1 LAKRD
6 YYEILGVKRDA
17 SETELKKAYRQ
28 LALKHHPDKN
38 PGSKPSEEKI
48 KEINEAYEVLSD
60 PAKRHR
66 YDTFGHAG
74 VGPGTE
80 GTGGFDFNRSGFGDI
95 FGDIFEDFFSGS
107 AARGGRGRVRPERGA
122 DLRYNFPIEFEDAV
136 LGKEAKIR
144 IPKWEACE
152 ECHGTGAKT
161 SDSIRTCPTCNGA
174 GSVRFQ
180 QGFFTI
186 SRTCSHCNGEGRIIA
201 DPCLKCKGKKQ
212 LHRDKTLT
220 IKIPPGV
227 ETGTR
232 LRLNGEGEPG
242 SNGGPPG
249 DLYVVLTV
257 KDHPVF
263 SREEDDLLTEVPISI
278 GQAAL
283 GAKIEVPTLKSKT
296 SLKVP
301 AGTQS
306 GRTFRLKGLGVANL
320 KGHGIGDLVVKVQVV
335 IPTKLSAR
343 QRELLEEFSK
353 LSGDPAPSEEGLFE
367 KVKNIFE

>member
-6 YYEILGVKRDA
+6 YYELLGVKRNA
-17 SETELKKAYRQ
+17 SEQELKKAYRQ
-28 LALKHHPDKN
+28 LALKFHPDRN
-38 PGSKPSEEKI
+38 PGSKPSEDKF

-60 PAKRHR
+60 PQKRHR
-66 YDTFGHAG
+66 YDAFGHAG
-74 VGPGTE
+74 VGAGTE
-80 GTGGFDFNRSGFGDI
+80 GAGGFDFNRSGFGDI

-107 AARGGRGRVRPERGA
+107 STRSGRVRPERGA
-122 DLRYNFPIEFEDAV
+122 DLRYNFPIEFEEAV

-144 IPKWEACE
+144 IPKWEACAD
-152 ECHGTGAKT
+152 CRGTGAKS

-201 DPCLKCKGKKQ
+201 DPCLKCHGKKQ
-212 LHRDKTLT
+212 IHREKTLT
-220 IKIPPGV
+220 VKIPAGV

-242 SNGGPPG
+242 SNGGPAG
-249 DLYVVLTV
+249 DLFVVLTV

-263 SREEDDLLTEVPISI
+263 RREEDDLLCEVSISI

-283 GAKIEVPTLKSKT
+283 GAKIEVPTLKAKT
-296 SLKVP
+296 PLKVP

-320 KGHGIGDLVVKVQVV
+320 KGHRIGDLLVKVHVV
-335 IPTKLSAR
+335 IPTKLTAQ

-353 LSGDPAPSEEGLFE
+353 LSGDQVTTGEGIFE

>member
-1 LAKRD
+1 LSKRD

-17 SETELKKAYRQ
+17 SEQELKKAYRQ
-28 LALKHHPDKN
+28 LALKHHPDRN
-38 PGSKPSEEKI
+38 PGSKPSEEKF
-48 KEINEAYEVLSD
+48 KELNEAYEVLSD
-60 PAKRHR
+60 AQKRHR

-74 VGPGTE
+74 VGAGAG
-80 GTGGFDFNRSGFGDI
+80 GTGGFDFNRGGFGDV
-95 FGDIFEDFFSGS
+95 FGSIFEDFFGGSSGG
-107 AARGGRGRVRPERGA
+107 GGRGRVRPERGA
-122 DLRYNFPIEFEDAV
+122 DLRYNFQVEFEEAV
-136 LGKEAKIR
+136 FGKEAKIR
-144 IPKWEACE
+144 IPKWEACA
-152 ECHGTGAKT
+152 ECRGTGSK
-161 SDSIRTCPTCNGA
+161 SSEGIRTCPTCNGA

-186 SRTCSHCNGEGRIIA
+186 SRTCSHCNGEGRIIS
-201 DPCLKCKGKKQ
+201 DPCPKCHGKKQ
-212 LHRDKTLT
+212 VHREKTLT
-220 IKIPPGV
+220 IKIPAGV

-242 SNGGPPG
+242 SSGGPPG

-263 SREEDDLLTEVPISI
+263 TRDGDDLLCDVPISI

-283 GAKIEVPTLKSKT
+283 GAKIEVATLKAKAQ
-296 SLKVP
+296 LKIP

-320 KGHGIGDLVVKVQVV
+320 KGHRIGDFLVRVHVV
-335 IPTKLSAR
+335 IPTKLTAR
-343 QRELLEEFSK
+343 QRELLEEFSR
-353 LSGDPAPSEEGLFE
+353 LSGESVTSEEGLFE

>member
-6 YYEILGVKRDA
+6 YYELLGVKRDA
-17 SETELKKAYRQ
+17 SEQELKKAYRQ
-28 LALKHHPDKN
+28 LALKFHPDRN
-38 PGSKPSEEKI
+38 PGSKPSEDKF

-60 PAKRHR
+60 PQKRHR
-66 YDTFGHAG
+66 YDAFGHAG
-74 VGPGTE
+74 VGAGPE
-80 GTGGFDFNRSGFGDI
+80 GAGGFDFNRSGFGDI
-95 FGDIFEDFFSGS
+95 FGDIFEDFFSGPS
-107 AARGGRGRVRPERGA
+107 ARGGRVRPERGA
-122 DLRYNFPIEFEDAV
+122 DLRYNFPIEFEEAV

-144 IPKWEACE
+144 IPKWEACA
-152 ECHGTGAKT
+152 ECRGTGAKS

-186 SRTCSHCNGEGRIIA
+186 SRTCNHCNGAGRIIA
-201 DPCLKCKGKKQ
+201 DPCPKCHGEKQ
-212 LHRDKTLT
+212 IHRDKTLT
-220 IKIPPGV
+220 VKIPAGV

-242 SNGGPPG
+242 SHGGPPG

-263 SREEDDLLTEVPISI
+263 TREDDDLLCDVSISI

-283 GAKIEVPTLKSKT
+283 GARIEVPTLKAKT
-296 SLKVP
+296 QLKIP

-306 GRTFRLKGLGVANL
+306 GRTFRLKGLGVANI
-320 KGHGIGDLVVKVQVV
+320 KGHGIGDLVVKVHVAT
-335 IPTKLSAR
+335 PTKLSAR

-353 LSGDPAPSEEGLFE
+353 LSGDQVTTEEGLFE

>member
-6 YYEILGVKRDA
+6 YYDLLGVQRDA
-17 SETELKKAYRQ
+17 SEQELKKAYRQ
-28 LALKHHPDKN
+28 LALKYHPDRN
-38 PGSKPSEEKI
+38 PGSKPSEDKF

-60 PAKRHR
+60 PQKRQR
-66 YDTFGHAG
+66 YDVLGHAG

-80 GTGGFDFNRSGFGDI
+80 GAGGFDFNRSGFGDI
-95 FGDIFEDFFSGS
+95 FGDIFEDFFSGPS
-107 AARGGRGRVRPERGA
+107 ARGARGRVRPERGA
-122 DLRYNFPIEFEDAV
+122 DLRYNFPIEFEEAV

-144 IPKWEACE
+144 IPKWEACTD
-152 ECHGTGAKT
+152 CRGTGAKS

-186 SRTCSHCNGEGRIIA
+186 SRTCSHCNGEGRTIT
-201 DPCLKCKGKKQ
+201 DPCLKCHGKKQ
-212 LHRDKTLT
+212 IHRDKTLT

-232 LRLNGEGEPG
+232 LRLSGEGEPG
-242 SNGGPPG
+242 SSGGPPG

-263 SREEDDLLTEVPISI
+263 SREGDDLLCDVSISI
-278 GQAAL
+278 AQAAL
-283 GAKIEVPTLKSKT
+283 GAKIEVPTLKAKAP
-296 SLKVP
+296 LKIP
-301 AGTQS
+301 TGTQS
-306 GRTFRLKGLGVANL
+306 GRTFRIKGLGVANI
-320 KGHGIGDLVVKVQVV
+320 KGHGIGDLVVKVHVV
-335 IPTKLSAR
+335 TPTKLTAR
-343 QRELLEEFSK
+343 QRELLEEFSR
-353 LSGDPAPSEEGLFE
+353 LSGDQVTADEGLFE